1 MRDSDK
7 KRGVFSRAGRLISGS
22 FRFVV
27 DTSCWVLGVFF
38 LELFPELFTGA
49 PKDQRASRIVLST
62 MQVRIVGLSSLFF
75 VCFVGLIFFEEIL
88 TAMNSLS
95 SNLSPEREGGKSTQ
109 PFINKKPRR
118 PQPDQWP
125 EKPPLKSSEPAC
137 SSISDLDAMLI
148 FLSKTEWAST
158 SNTLK
163 PLFLE
168 PLKTVYRNSIE
179 KCMSGRSI
187 VFLGN
192 SNLRRGE
199 CLRRNWRPP
208 GR

>member
-1 MRDSDK
+1 
-7 KRGVFSRAGRLISGS
+7 
-22 FRFVV
+22 
-27 DTSCWVLGVFF
+27 
-38 LELFPELFTGA
+38 
-49 PKDQRASRIVLST
+49 

-95 SNLSPEREGGKSTQ
+95 SNLSPEREEGKSTP

-118 PQPDQWP
+118 PQP

-168 PLKTVYRNSIE
+168 PLQTVYRNSIE

-199 CLRRNWRPP
+199 CLQRIACPP
-208 GR
+208 ADDDTSKLLTPPINPQR